1 VLVMQTKTDS
11 LAKHPRTS
19 AAPAAND
26 DFGATTIVSEKVVG
40 PRASGWDPYEVWRTR
55 VKPTQ
60 DDSSREIALG
70 H

>member
-1 VLVMQTKTDS
+1 MQTKTDS
-11 LAKHPRTS
+11 LAKHPRTP
-19 AAPAAND
+19 AASAAND
-26 DFGATTIVSEKVVG
+26 DFGATTIVSEKVVV
-40 PRASGWDPYEVWRTR
+40 PRTSGWDPYEVWRTR